1 MTETDFCQKI
11 NHIWHYKC
19 YRHLYERLRDV
30 LQKKNSLKTFGKNT
44 NKQKIIIK
52 KQIYVPHFKKSLDIR
67 GSTLMGTF
75 INSKWATFT
84 QEVCCCGFVVS
95 QGLVCLVNLCSL
107 TTKSQ
112 PSPWRLKDKTWNLF
126 SIKASRLPLS
136 LNEPRGGGG
145 TVEWRYVGC
154 YGSLSGAHWV
164 PDGSVLGCSWRKPFY
179 GQLSLQNRM
188 EETRWQGHCPGV
200 RPHKLTEQEHGMLRF
215 MGQRHHQHDH
225 NPHAV
230 FRLVKHQQRTF

>member
-30 LQKKNSLKTFGKNT
+30 LQKKNWLKTFGKNT

-52 KQIYVPHFKKSLDIR
+52 KQIYVPHFKKSSDIR

-136 LNEPRGGGG
+136 LNEPSDGGV
-145 TVEWRYVGC
+145 TVEGRWRDGGVTVRRMLRLTLWS
-154 YGSLSGAHWV
+154 SLSSRWFCAWMQLKKT
-164 PDGSVLGCSWRKPFY
+164 VLRSAVTPKQNGRDTLTRP
-179 GQLSLQNRM
+179 LSR
-188 EETRWQGHCPGV
+188 C
-200 RPHKLTEQEHGMLRF
+200 
-215 MGQRHHQHDH
+215 
-225 NPHAV
+225 
-230 FRLVKHQQRTF
+230 

>member
-30 LQKKNSLKTFGKNT
+30 LQKKNWLKTFGKNT

-52 KQIYVPHFKKSLDIR
+52 KQIYVPHFKKSSDIR

-136 LNEPRGGGG
+136 LNEPSDGGG
-145 TVEWRYVGC
+145 TVEWRWSDGTSDVTAHSLELIEFPMVLC
-154 YGSLSGAHWV
+154 MNAAEENRSTVSCHSKTEWKRHVDKATVPVLDHINWQSRNTRCWGSWV
-164 PDGSVLGCSWRKPFY
+164 RDITNMTTILMQSS
-179 GQLSLQNRM
+179 
-188 EETRWQGHCPGV
+188 
-200 RPHKLTEQEHGMLRF
+200 
-215 MGQRHHQHDH
+215 D
-225 NPHAV
+225 
-230 FRLVKHQQRTF
+230 